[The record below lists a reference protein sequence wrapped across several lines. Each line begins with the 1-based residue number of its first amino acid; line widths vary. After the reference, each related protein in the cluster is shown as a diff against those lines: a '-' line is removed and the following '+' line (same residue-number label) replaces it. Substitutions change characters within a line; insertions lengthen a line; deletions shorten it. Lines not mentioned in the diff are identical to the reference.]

1 MTRQYMKYGEEMST
15 AATMQT
21 VVAAIYKGLMS

>member
-1 MTRQYMKYGEEMST
+1 MKYGEEMST

-21 VVAAIYKGLMS
+21 VVAAIDKGLMS